1 MGPQP
6 DSGKRANKKSMSYSI
21 KTKNEKYIRFLKQR
35 GIIKFIY
42 FTLRR
47 SFFFFYKYCFKKCE
61 KIFIAGSFQIT
72 GKENIEIG
80 SFSAGSRIRIDAIKI
95 FEKQTFKPKIIIAN
109 NVVVNNDFHLACTG
123 SIYIGNNV
131 LIGSNVFITDHDH
144 GIYSADISEASSPHV
159 RPALRKLTANG
170 YVNIGDNVFIGE
182 YVSILKNVTI
192 GQGAVLGAHS
202 LVTKSIPDYSLAVG
216 NPAKVIKYYNFKTN
230 RWESC
235 K

>member
-1 MGPQP
+1 MLERIKPN
-6 DSGKRANKKSMSYSI
+6 AEINKH
-21 KTKNEKYIRFLKQR
+21 IRFLKQR
-35 GIIKFIY
+35 GVLKFIY
-42 FTLRR
+42 FGLRK
-47 SFFFFYKYCFKKCE
+47 SFFIFYKYYFKKCE

-72 GKENIEIG
+72 GKKHIEIG
-80 SFSAGSRIRIDAIKI
+80 SFSAGSRIRIDAIKV
-95 FEKQTFKPKIIIAN
+95 FEKQSFKPIIVIAN

-123 SIYIGNNV
+123 SIFIGNNV

-144 GIYSADISEASSPHV
+144 GIYSTNISETSSPHEP
-159 RPALRKLTANG
+159 PALRKLTSNG

-230 RWESC
+230 RWERC
-235 K
+235 E